1 MGTQWWQLFQPIHSV
16 LPHGNTNDN
25 CPNPYTVCCP
35 SAYPAPQR
43 SLPSEWPAHMLLCQN
58 RAAQIISTF
67 SRGETA
73 PCPPESFRPSL
84 GKASLPTARPT
95 HASPLMD
102 PKQKQRNE
110 RLCLLTSACFPK
122 QLLHFWV
129 CVRLSLAS
137 WLLCLKAETVPFL
150 QQRIP

>member
-1 MGTQWWQLFQPIHSV
+1 MFQPIHSV

-25 CPNPYTVCCP
+25 CPNPYTVCCL

-84 GKASLPTARPT
+84 GKASLPTARPCMHPPSWT
-95 HASPLMD
+95 PNKSKGMKDFAYLPQPAS
-102 PKQKQRNE
+102 Q
-110 RLCLLTSACFPK
+110 TAFA
-122 QLLHFWV
+122 F
-129 CVRLSLAS
+129 LSMCEVELS
-137 WLLCLKAETVPFL
+137 FMTVMFKSRTVPFL